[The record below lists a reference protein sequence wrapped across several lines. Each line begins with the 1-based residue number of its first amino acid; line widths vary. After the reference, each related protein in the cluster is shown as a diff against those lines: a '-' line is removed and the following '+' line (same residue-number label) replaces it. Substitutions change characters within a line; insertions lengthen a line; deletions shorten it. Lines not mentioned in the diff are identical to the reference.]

1 VGNDIGGQGSLQALR
16 QDLYILRTA
25 NHEIQGRRNFDG
37 GDMPNALTDISGVAR
52 QTVDKYIRRSHAADL
67 IHIAG
72 FGPSPF
78 GGKKTVKL
86 WAYGRGE
93 DVKRV
98 YVKPVAKPRKPKGT
112 PKSLQMIRALS
123 ARKMRA
129 LEEANRMPVCDPIT
143 MALFGIKRPCLP
155 ALLTAPGRIIKQS
168 MEVTEDELEA
178 A

>member
-1 VGNDIGGQGSLQALR
+1 MSNPAFRVNDLLRIIEEQGPLS
-16 QDLYILRTA
+16 
-25 NHEIQGRRNFDG
+25 
-37 GDMPNALTDISGVAR
+37 PNALTDISGVAR

-86 WAYGRGE
+86 WAYGKGE

-123 ARKMRA
+123 ARKVRA
-129 LEEANRMPVCDPIT
+129 LEEANRMPVRDPIT

-168 MEVTEDELEA
+168 MEATEDETEA
-178 A
+178 V